1 MKLEHLKDFIKC
13 FNSDQNQGSNQQ
25 NRHKRKEIWSKEKN
39 PDGQWRKY
47 TYEEI
52 IARDKTSLDIFWL
65 KDKSLADLDNLPE
78 PEDLATEIIE
88 NIEAGLNSFREV
100 VGILN
105 TNYYFKPIHR
115 KLYEK

>member
-1 MKLEHLKDFIKC
+1 MRLDHLQDFIKC
-13 FNSDQNQGSNQQ
+13 FNPDSGQQG
-25 NRHKRKEIWSKEKN
+25 RHKRKETWDKEKN

-78 PEDLATEIIE
+78 PEDLAAEIIE

-105 TNYYFKPIHR
+105 TN
-115 KLYEK
+115 